1 MKKVAWKTYKD
12 MSVNITIHRGA
23 SGNWF
28 VKIDDKHIAGFMDK
42 DDARI
47 FVEARFPN
55 AKIVE
60 NA

>member
-1 MKKVAWKTYKD
+1 MKRRKIKD
-12 MSVNITIHRGA
+12 SIGVTQGS
-23 SGNWF
+23 SGNWYVRVNGF
-28 VKIDDKHIAGFMDK
+28 VIAGFK
-42 DDARI
+42 DENDARI